1 MLLMIFMLLHVL
13 QRVVGGRPFATSDPC
28 HLLPAVCVLA
38 HFSEK
43 QSKQIKQTTDFCH
56 FYGVY

>member
-1 MLLMIFMLLHVL
+1 MMLMIFMLLHMFCNVL
-13 QRVVGGRPFATSDPC
+13 FGGRPFATSDPC

-43 QSKQIKQTTDFCH
+43 QSKQIKQTTDF
-56 FYGVY
+56 